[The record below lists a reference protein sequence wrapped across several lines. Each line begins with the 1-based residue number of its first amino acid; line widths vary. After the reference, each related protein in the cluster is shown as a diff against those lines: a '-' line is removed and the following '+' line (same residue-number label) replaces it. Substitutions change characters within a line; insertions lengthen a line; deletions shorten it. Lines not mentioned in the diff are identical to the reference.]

1 MEPLRIHSASASTK
15 HGILSSQTG
24 EIRVRNGSTNYD
36 PASYDPASTKHGI
49 LSSQT
54 GEITLKLLRL
64 WSGLVQRLPTL
75 VMDQFQNKSGF
86 AKTTTSLWMLF
97 VT

>member
-1 MEPLRIHSASASTK
+1 MKPLRIKSASGIHLPMKSEYPYRPLKHMETLRIHSAS
-15 HGILSSQTG
+15 
-24 EIRVRNGSTNYD
+24 
-36 PASYDPASTKHGI
+36 ASTKHGI

-86 AKTTTSLWMLF
+86 AKTTTSLWRLF